1 MLLVVVMV
9 PKSKVLVG
17 FVCKTSV
24 KLRHG
29 MTGHGTMNTM
39 RGIRIGIN
47 NGTATV
53 LATINTIQRL
63 SSLYGNERQQVI
75 MTLASDVNR
84 IVDPLLTLLSLASD
98 QLHIVDP

>member
-1 MLLVVVMV
+1 
-9 PKSKVLVG
+9 
-17 FVCKTSV
+17 
-24 KLRHG
+24 